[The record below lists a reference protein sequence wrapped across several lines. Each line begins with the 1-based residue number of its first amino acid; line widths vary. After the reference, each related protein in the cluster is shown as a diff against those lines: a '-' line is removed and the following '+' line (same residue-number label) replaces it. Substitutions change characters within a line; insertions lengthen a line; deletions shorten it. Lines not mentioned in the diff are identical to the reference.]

1 MKELLKSFLKTT
13 EERIKNPFIGSFI
26 TSWILFNWKPILYL
40 IFSSKDIEQK
50 ILYIETTFTI
60 IWCLLIFPLLSAI
73 FYVLIL
79 PYLNLLFDWLLRYS
93 SLKKNILLI
102 DKQKQII
109 QNQKELA
116 IEEIKLE
123 EAKTEFRERKTHN
136 KLLEDLQLKNT
147 INEELLELEKNTN
160 QKIIEELKRE
170 LKKREDMTL
179 AELKNSEKRYNQ
191 SRMEMNT
198 LNDKLFEKDNELQK
212 FKSMLNNENYSKNRG
227 SIISFENDIELI
239 ESFEGNKI
247 IYSDNKTKRIYTEK
261 EVNELMKNYQYKKY
275 RN

>member
-93 SLKKNILLI
+93 SLKKNISLI

-136 KLLEDLQLKNT
+136 KLLEELQLKNT

-179 AELKNSEKRYNQ
+179 SELKNSEKRYNQ
-191 SRMEMNT
+191 SRLEMNA

>member
-93 SLKKNILLI
+93 SLKKNISLI

>member
-1 MKELLKSFLKTT
+1 MKELFKSFLKTT

-93 SLKKNILLI
+93 SLKKNISLI

-227 SIISFENDIELI
+227 SIVSFDNGIELI

-247 IYSDNKTKRIYTEK
+247 IYSDNKTKIIYTEK
-261 EVNELMKNYQYKKY
+261 EVNELMKNFKYKKY